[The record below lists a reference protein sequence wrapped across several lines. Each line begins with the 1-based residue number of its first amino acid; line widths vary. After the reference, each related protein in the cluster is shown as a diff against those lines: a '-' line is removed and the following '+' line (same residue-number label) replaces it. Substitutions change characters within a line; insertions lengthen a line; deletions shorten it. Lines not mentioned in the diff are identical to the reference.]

1 MAYNA
6 QQISPID
13 FRPSVGVG
21 VSLPFNGNSCFNT
34 TFTTQEAIK
43 SNLVNWF
50 LTNQGERPLN
60 PNFGGNLRQFL
71 FQQISEDTLEFL
83 EEDIQSQLST
93 AFPSVIV
100 DSLEV
105 TTNPD
110 YNSIT
115 VVLKYSVESTS
126 ISDELNITFD

>member
-100 DSLEV
+100 DNLEV

>member
-71 FQQISEDTLEFL
+71 FQQISEDTIEFL

-93 AFPSVIV
+93 VFPSVIV

-115 VVLKYSVESTS
+115 VVLKYSVESTN

>member
-34 TFTTQEAIK
+34 TFTTQESIK

-93 AFPSVIV
+93 VFPSVIV

>member
-1 MAYNA
+1 MIFALCLLHYTSFL
-6 QQISPID
+6 ICRDLTWGCLD
-13 FRPSVGVG
+13 FFV
-21 VSLPFNGNSCFNT
+21 F
-34 TFTTQEAIK
+34 
-43 SNLVNWF
+43 
-50 LTNQGERPLN
+50 PLN

-93 AFPSVIV
+93 VFPSVIV

-115 VVLKYSVESTS
+115 VVLKYSVESTN

>member
-93 AFPSVIV
+93 VFPSVIV

>member
-115 VVLKYSVESTS
+115 VVLK
-126 ISDELNITFD
+126 

>member
-13 FRPSVGVG
+13 FKPSVGVG

-34 TFTTQEAIK
+34 TFTTQEAVK

-93 AFPSVIV
+93 VFPSVIV

-115 VVLKYSVESTS
+115 VVLKYSVESTN

>member
-93 AFPSVIV
+93 VFPSVFV

-115 VVLKYSVESTS
+115 VVLKYSVESTN

>member
-21 VSLPFNGNSCFNT
+21 VSLPFNGNSCFNI

-93 AFPSVIV
+93 VFPSVIV

-115 VVLKYSVESTS
+115 VVLKYSVESTN